1 MTVRIVC
8 VSDTH
13 GGHWKLDVP
22 AGDVLL
28 HAGDISTRGTLEAVE
43 DFDRWL
49 GTLPHPHKVLICG
62 NHDFCFERQPDEAVR
77 RITNAVYL
85 QDSGITIG
93 GLKVWGSPWQPW
105 FFDWAFNLPRG
116 PELAAKWALV
126 PPDTDILLTHGPP
139 LGIADTTFRGYAVG
153 CADLLERVR
162 QVRPKL
168 HVFGHI
174 HEAAGVCQSEHTLFV
189 NACAGPGGGRP
200 VVIEW
205 DGEAMRVGE

>member
-1 MTVRIVC
+1 MSVRIVC

-13 GGHWKLDVP
+13 AHHWEVDVP

-49 GTLPHPHKVLICG
+49 GTLPNPHKVMICG

-85 QDSGITIG
+85 QDSGATVY
-93 GLKVWGSPWQPW
+93 GLKIWGSPWQPW
-105 FFDWAFNLPRG
+105 FHDWAFNLPRG
-116 PELAAKWALV
+116 PELAAKWALI

-139 LGIADTTFRGYAVG
+139 LGIKDVTVRGEAVG
-153 CADLLERVR
+153 CADLLERVQ

-174 HEAAGVCQSEHTLFV
+174 HEAAGVFQTEHTLFV
-189 NACAGPGGGRP
+189 NACAGPGGRP
-200 VVIEW
+200 VVVEW
-205 DGEAMRVGE
+205 DGETMRVVE